1 MDPQDLQEK
10 KGAREF
16 QATLELKDLLE
27 SEEEEVN
34 QDLKD
39 LKESLVDVEIQ
50 GRRAAKAVQGPR
62 EKEEILVQRVLV
74 ACPVRL
80 EAKEQGETKDWQD
93 LEALQVLWES
103 QARRD
108 HVGTLETWAQ
118 EETLDHQD
126 QRVTE
131 AGLAL
136 ATLDPEDHRV
146 TRVRRVSQGPREEGV
161 SLDQK
166 ELKGRKERRGNR
178 VILAQQVNLDL
189 EAQLVKQAQRGPLA
203 HQEILA

>member
-16 QATLELKDLLE
+16 LATLELKDL
-27 SEEEEVN
+27 EEAKEEKVK
-34 QDLKD
+34 QDLLD
-39 LKESLVDVEIQ
+39 PKESLVDVEIQ

-62 EKEEILVQRVLV
+62 EKEEILVQRVPV

-80 EAKEQGETKDWQD
+80 ETKEQGETKDCQD
-93 LEALQVLWES
+93 PEALQVLWES
-103 QARRD
+103 QAIQD

-118 EETLDHQD
+118 EVTLDHQD

-131 AGLAL
+131 AGLAS

-146 TRVRRVSQGPREEGV
+146 TRVRRGSQGPREEGV

-166 ELKGRKERRGNR
+166 EHKGQKERRGRR
-178 VILAQQVNLDL
+178 VILAQEVNLDP
-189 EAQLVKQAQRGPLA
+189 AAHLVKQAQRGPLA
-203 HQEILA
+203 HQEIQA